1 MGVVFL
7 FGDAQCQNG
16 TAAGSPIVH
25 LRNQFRHV
33 GCGHSR
39 GSEFTQFD
47 EKLLQFVRT
56 GNNDPGAEDIQFEE
70 EPERREVTIEE
81 RVLVIPFRLD
91 CNPAL
96 VIINVVGGGKSL
108 VTVGRDLDVEALFN
122 PSPLEKEAV
131 NGPGDWRFVSSLLR

>member
-1 MGVVFL
+1 M
-7 FGDAQCQNG
+7 
-16 TAAGSPIVH
+16 
-25 LRNQFRHV
+25 

-39 GSEFTQFD
+39 SGEFAQFD
-47 EKLLQFVRT
+47 EKVLQFVRT
-56 GNNDPGAEDIQFEE
+56 GNDDPGAEDIQFKE

-91 CNPAL
+91 CNPVL

-122 PSPLEKEAV
+122 PSPLEKESV